1 MTVKRFI
8 KFEGLDRTFEIS
20 KAFAINKDIPTLLS
34 LDLLADGTVMLL
46 YNAVQIPDFSKVAGI
61 TIIRED

>member
-8 KFEGLDRTFEIS
+8 KFEGLDCTFEIS
-20 KAFAINKDIPTLLS
+20 KAIAINKDIPTLLS
-34 LDLLADGTVMLL
+34 LDLLADGTIKLL
-46 YNAVQIPDFSKVAGI
+46 YNAVQLPDFKKVAGI